1 MTWIVEIKII
11 GKVELWKLEGKKET
25 DRDSSDAWLLQE
37 EKNFTLRTI
46 WRRNECQQYK
56 QMVA

>member
-1 MTWIVEIKII
+1 MKTRR
-11 GKVELWKLEGKKET
+11 KKET
-25 DRDSSDAWLLQE
+25 DRDSSDAWSLQE

-46 WRRNECQQYK
+46 WRGNECQQYK